1 MSIHQL
7 CVCCRFA
14 LRKTVPSGGN
24 PRHPS
29 SPQSLQQ
36 WGMAFHACP
45 CSGGGSQCHGM
56 DRRGASAPSPPPWT
70 ALIGAALLRAM
81 WDESN
86 LWGFALPLLNEEK
99 WEGGRWGKGQSKNA
113 ALYGMQKYS
122 KAMQMKQFH
131 LSGTPL
137 CTIIRVSSLES
148 QFLITR
154 RGQGAGLGLWAQS

>member
-1 MSIHQL
+1 MEREGSVSIHQL

-45 CSGGGSQCHGM
+45 CSGGGSRCHGM

-70 ALIGAALLRAM
+70 ALIGAALLRAT

-99 WEGGRWGKGQSKNA
+99 WEGGKMGKRAK
-113 ALYGMQKYS
+113 QKRGSLWYAKIFQGDANEAIS
-122 KAMQMKQFH
+122 
-131 LSGTPL
+131 PL
-137 CTIIRVSSLES
+137 RHSSVHHYTSFQPGITVSDH
-148 QFLITR
+148 T
-154 RGQGAGLGLWAQS
+154 